1 MRVNRTKKVELAAR
15 LTDIANNVA
24 RTPVFVVLARNG
36 AFDILNYYS
45 KSPVLINIPSKSLA
59 IFVCDSLNKK
69 KSSSPFSSMQQYVD
83 TYAKHYYDCEFYKN
97 TIHTTKDRFKRSVT
111 VTRLDISIE
120 YLKQAA
126 SFIRK
131 SC

>member
-1 MRVNRTKKVELAAR
+1 MKVNRANKVELAAR

-45 KSPVLINIPSKSLA
+45 KDPVLVNIPSKSLA
-59 IFVCDSLNKK
+59 VYVCDSFNKR
-69 KSSSPFSSMQQYVD
+69 KSFSPFSSMQQYVN

-97 TIHTTKDRFKRSVT
+97 TIRNTNDSFKRSVT

-126 SFIRK
+126 SYIRK